1 MRINL
6 RDINIYYINLPEHK
20 ERNESF
26 LLRMSGAGFD
36 SSKIQRI
43 EGIRKEGIPQ
53 DSVFVGCFSSQLKA
67 LKIAS
72 SEQFP
77 FLILED
83 DVAINEIPEF
93 LDIPDEA
100 DSVYVGISSWG
111 FVPSIDGNLSSLGSL
126 ITDRVNSDL
135 VRVFN
140 MLSSHAILY
149 LTPSHVESLI
159 GDLETNLCG
168 IQQKANNND
177 IKLKYY
183 GGNLLPCDV
192 IMANRQFVS
201 NVFATRNPVF
211 YQDDKHKY
219 CTLFKI

>member
-1 MRINL
+1 
-6 RDINIYYINLPEHK
+6 
-20 ERNESF
+20 
-26 LLRMSGAGFD
+26 
-36 SSKIQRI
+36 
-43 EGIRKEGIPQ
+43 
-53 DSVFVGCFSSQLKA
+53 
-67 LKIAS
+67 
-72 SEQFP
+72 
-77 FLILED
+77 
-83 DVAINEIPEF
+83 
-93 LDIPDEA
+93 
-100 DSVYVGISSWG
+100 
-111 FVPSIDGNLSSLGSL
+111 
-126 ITDRVNSDL
+126 
-135 VRVFN
+135 
-140 MLSSHAILY
+140 
-149 LTPSHVESLI
+149 VESLI